1 VRRVALAW
9 TGTASPPHW
18 SGSERDA
25 DFFDA
30 RGIVERLTQALGV
43 DADFT
48 PAARIFL
55 TRGQAALIRTR
66 MPRRGWAEVGVM
78 GRLAADVGASR
89 GLTPSD
95 VVFVV
100 ELDLD
105 AIWYAGLELSAEKTT
120 DALAPLPRFPSI
132 VRDVS
137 ILVADTL
144 PAEKVRGT
152 IRATA
157 PDTLESVRE
166 FDRYTGKGVSDGR
179 VSVSYRLTFRA
190 PDRTLTDRE
199 VQRAMDA
206 VLAALVSQHGAV
218 QR

>member
-1 VRRVALAW
+1 
-9 TGTASPPHW
+9 
-18 SGSERDA
+18 
-25 DFFDA
+25 
-30 RGIVERLTQALGV
+30 
-43 DADFT
+43 
-48 PAARIFL
+48 
-55 TRGQAALIRTR
+55 
-66 MPRRGWAEVGVM
+66 M

-105 AIWYAGLELSAEKTT
+105 AIWYAALELSAEKTT

>member
-1 VRRVALAW
+1 L
-9 TGTASPPHW
+9 PP
-18 SGSERDA
+18 
-25 DFFDA
+25 
-30 RGIVERLTQALGV
+30 VEIGV
-43 DADFT
+43 
-48 PAARIFL
+48 
-55 TRGQAALIRTR
+55 
-66 MPRRGWAEVGVM
+66 V
-78 GRLAADVGASR
+78 GRLASDVGAGR
-89 GLTPSD
+89 GLARGD
-95 VVFVV
+95 VVFVA

-105 AIWYAGLELSAEKTT
+105 AIWFGALETLAGRTSE
-120 DALAPLPRFPSI
+120 ALTPLPRYPSI

-166 FDRYTGKGVSDGR
+166 FDRYTGKGVPDGQ

-190 PDRTLTDRE
+190 PDRTLTDPE

-206 VLAALVSQHGAV
+206 VLAALAGQHGAV

>member
-1 VRRVALAW
+1 
-9 TGTASPPHW
+9 
-18 SGSERDA
+18 
-25 DFFDA
+25 
-30 RGIVERLTQALGV
+30 
-43 DADFT
+43 
-48 PAARIFL
+48 
-55 TRGQAALIRTR
+55 
-66 MPRRGWAEVGVM
+66 M
-78 GRLAADVGASR
+78 GRLASDVGVAR
-89 GLTPSD
+89 GLTRTD
-95 VVFVV
+95 IVFVA

-105 AIWYAGLELSAEKTT
+105 TLWHAARASSAERTSE
-120 DALAPLPRFPSI
+120 ALAPLPRYPSV

-166 FDRYTGKGVSDGR
+166 FDRYTGKGVSDGQ

-190 PDRTLTDRE
+190 LDRTLTDRE
-199 VQRAMDA
+199 VQHAMDA
-206 VLAALVSQHGAV
+206 VLAALASQHGAV